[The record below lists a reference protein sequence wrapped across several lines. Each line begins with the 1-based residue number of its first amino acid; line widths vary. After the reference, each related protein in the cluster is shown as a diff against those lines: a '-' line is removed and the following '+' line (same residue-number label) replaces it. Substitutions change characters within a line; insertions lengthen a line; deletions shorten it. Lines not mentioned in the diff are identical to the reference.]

1 MGYNMGS
8 CKFTNELN
16 RLRKSSSDS
25 IDHVEKF
32 DGFKKYMHVTRTAEE
47 DLKDIL
53 RRVNASEK
61 KTLVLLCGS
70 AGDGKSHLL
79 SYLKNSDE
87 ERLIDNYVVYNDATE
102 SIAPSMTAIQTL
114 NNFLDSFKD
123 YNLNMPGQNVIL
135 AINLGVLSNFI
146 ESEYGDGF
154 SILKK
159 YVKSSNILTTKI
171 NVKVFDEESYFQYI
185 NFSDYHMYSLVE
197 KGIHAGYI
205 EKIFEKVFSRE
216 DENVFYKSYQKAC
229 TDCPLAQKC
238 PVKKNYEYL
247 MDQKRQKYVAE
258 LLVKAT
264 IQDKVILTTRELL
277 NFIYDILVSQNF
289 SFTKFQRLL
298 SNDVAYLKEFI
309 KQITPALIFDSADVT
324 VLMNMLQ
331 KYDPLLIR
339 SEKADLKA
347 ISYYVSSDVTNEI
360 NNAFMS
366 SPYKEIIC
374 ASGMTAKINDDR
386 QLKPGLFNLV
396 VRVQHIDEG
405 KSENEVYKRYLSDLY
420 MFNAGKGKKLGQLYN
435 MVEKSVAHWCGSDGE
450 GNLCLENRYSD
461 FSLYEKVKFKESI
474 EHIQHPEE
482 TEELQRFVSTIV
494 IAFKDPDGEMI
505 YLDIDYSLYELIY
518 RLNQGYIQ
526 TAEDRNNHADFI
538 SFVNRILHTGLL
550 TETISIVSKD
560 GKKASISQSMFGY
573 KFRVVR

>member
-205 EKIFEKVFSRE
+205 E
-216 DENVFYKSYQKAC
+216 
-229 TDCPLAQKC
+229 
-238 PVKKNYEYL
+238 
-247 MDQKRQKYVAE
+247 
-258 LLVKAT
+258 
-264 IQDKVILTTRELL
+264 
-277 NFIYDILVSQNF
+277 NF
-289 SFTKFQRLL
+289 
-298 SNDVAYLKEFI
+298 
-309 KQITPALIFDSADVT
+309 
-324 VLMNMLQ
+324 
-331 KYDPLLIR
+331 
-339 SEKADLKA
+339 
-347 ISYYVSSDVTNEI
+347 
-360 NNAFMS
+360 
-366 SPYKEIIC
+366 
-374 ASGMTAKINDDR
+374 
-386 QLKPGLFNLV
+386 
-396 VRVQHIDEG
+396 
-405 KSENEVYKRYLSDLY
+405 
-420 MFNAGKGKKLGQLYN
+420 
-435 MVEKSVAHWCGSDGE
+435 
-450 GNLCLENRYSD
+450 
-461 FSLYEKVKFKESI
+461 
-474 EHIQHPEE
+474 
-482 TEELQRFVSTIV
+482 
-494 IAFKDPDGEMI
+494 
-505 YLDIDYSLYELIY
+505 
-518 RLNQGYIQ
+518 
-526 TAEDRNNHADFI
+526 
-538 SFVNRILHTGLL
+538 
-550 TETISIVSKD
+550 
-560 GKKASISQSMFGY
+560 
-573 KFRVVR
+573 

>member
-1 MGYNMGS
+1 MGS
-8 CKFTNELN
+8 CRFTNELI

-32 DGFKKYMHVTRTAEE
+32 DGFKKYMHVIRTAEE

-53 RRVNASEK
+53 RRVNTSRK

-114 NNFLDSFKD
+114 NNLLDSFKD

-154 SILKK
+154 NILKK
-159 YVKSSNILTTKI
+159 YVKSSNILTLKV
-171 NVKVFDEESYFQYI
+171 NVKVFDEQSHFQYI
-185 NFSDYHMYSLVE
+185 SFSDYHMYSLAE

-205 EKIFEKVFSRE
+205 EKIFEKVFGQKN
-216 DENVFYKSYQKAC
+216 ENVFYKSYQKAC

-247 MDQKRQKYVAE
+247 MDQRRQKYVAE

-289 SFTKFQRLL
+289 SFTKFQKLL
-298 SNDVAYLKEFI
+298 IDDVAYLKEFI
-309 KQITPALIFDSADVT
+309 KQITPALIYDSADVS
-324 VLMNMLQ
+324 VLMNILQ

-339 SEKADLKA
+339 SEKADSKA

-360 NNAFMS
+360 NNAFIS

-386 QLKPGLFNLV
+386 QLKPGLFNLI

-405 KSENEVYKRYLSDLY
+405 KSESEVYKRYLSDLY

-435 MVEKSVAHWCGSDGE
+435 MVEKSVTQWCGSDE
-450 GNLCLENRYSD
+450 DGNLCLEDRYSD

-474 EHIQHPEE
+474 KHIQHPEE
-482 TEELQRFVSTIV
+482 TEELQRFVPTIV
-494 IAFKDPDGEMI
+494 IAFEDSDGEMI

-538 SFVNRILHTGLL
+538 SFVNRILQTGFL
-550 TETISIVSKD
+550 TETLSIVSVD

>member
-53 RRVNASEK
+53 RRVNASGK

-185 NFSDYHMYSLVE
+185 SFSDYHMYSLAE

-205 EKIFEKVFSRE
+205 EKIFEKVFSQE

-339 SEKADLKA
+339 SEKADSKA

-386 QLKPGLFNLV
+386 QLKPGLFNLI
-396 VRVQHIDEG
+396 VRVQHIDED

-435 MVEKSVAHWCGSDGE
+435 MVEKSVAQWCGSDGE

-494 IAFKDPDGEMI
+494 IAFEDPDGEMI

-538 SFVNRILHTGLL
+538 SFVNRILQTGLL